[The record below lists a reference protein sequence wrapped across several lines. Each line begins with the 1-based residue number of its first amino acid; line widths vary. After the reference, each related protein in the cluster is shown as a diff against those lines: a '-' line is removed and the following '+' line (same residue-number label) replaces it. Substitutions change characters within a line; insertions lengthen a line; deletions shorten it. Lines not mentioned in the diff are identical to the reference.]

1 MARENNKNIKKLMA
15 ILRYCYK
22 KVGKTETYWYKDSLH
37 AVRHAFAQMWI
48 KKSNRDLAWV
58 KDWGHW
64 GGVDVLEKHYGKQ
77 TPQEKIDAA
86 NVYAEKKLT
95 DIAAKEK
102 EQRDTAK
109 SKKEAEEL
117 AMRQQLGFDE
127 ASTDEDEPEG
137 SE

>member
-1 MARENNKNIKKLMA
+1 MCMQR
-15 ILRYCYK
+15 
-22 KVGKTETYWYKDSLH
+22 
-37 AVRHAFAQMWI
+37 
-48 KKSNRDLAWV
+48 
-58 KDWGHW
+58 
-64 GGVDVLEKHYGKQ
+64 
-77 TPQEKIDAA
+77 
-86 NVYAEKKLT
+86 KKLT